1 MNDIK
6 VSVSVITYKHA
17 RYIRQCLDSILSQKV
32 DFKYQIVVGEDCS
45 NDGTR
50 EILLEYQEKYPDI
63 FVLLLNEQNM
73 GAAKNNHNVKLHCQ
87 GQYIA
92 TCEGDDFWVDD
103 QKLQKQVD
111 FLEAHPEYVAVG
123 SNSVSVDTDGNHP
136 KKSMFFWQTNRSY
149 CLDDYQ
155 KYGLIIHGSTLL
167 HRNVIPYRTEKYV
180 KLRLA
185 EPTMGDVLTRVLL
198 YDKGSIFVMPEVTHA
213 HRSGADTPT
222 SFSAQQKTKALM
234 YTKMYFRIINNLT
247 AYFDGKYDLEPLKAN
262 RMGAMLRDKYFCGSN
277 MDKEEFREVWSGL
290 TPRLKWLSVSRCI
303 QKTVR
308 WLFHGVVRRII
319 RK

>member
-1 MNDIK
+1 MNEIK
-6 VSVSVITYKHA
+6 VSISIITYKHA
-17 RYIRQCLDSILSQKV
+17 KYIRKCLDSILAQKV
-32 DFKYQIVVGEDCS
+32 NFKYQIVVGEDCS

-50 EILLEYQEKYPDI
+50 EILLEYKEKYPDI

-73 GAAKNNHNVKLHCQ
+73 GASKNSHNVKLHCE
-87 GQYIA
+87 GQYIVG
-92 TCEGDDFWVDD
+92 CEGDDYWVDD

-123 SNSVSVDTDGNHP
+123 TNAVNVDPDGNHP
-136 KKSMFFWQTNRSY
+136 RRALFPWQTNRRYS
-149 CLDDYQ
+149 LEDY
-155 KYGLIIHGSTLL
+155 KKCGFIIHGNTLTY
-167 HRNVIPYRTEKYV
+167 RNVIPYHDERYE
-180 KLRLA
+180 KLRYA
-185 EPTMGDVLTRVLL
+185 EPTMGDVITRMLL
-198 YDKGSIFVMPEVTHA
+198 YDRGDIFVLPDVTLA

-234 YTKMYFRIINNLT
+234 YTKMFFRIVDNLT

-262 RMGAMLRDKYFCGSN
+262 RMGAMLRDRYLCGAN
-277 MDKEEFREVWSGL
+277 MDKDEFREIWSSL
-290 TPRLKWLSVSRCI
+290 TPRLKRLSISRCI

-308 WLFHGVVRRII
+308 WLFYGVMRRII